1 MATST
6 IIRYVTQALL
16 TILQTD
22 LDTNAS
28 PQILPKGKIV
38 AAPPELVATEPDQ
51 ILILYLYQVLESP
64 FLRNV
69 GTQAVVQ
76 PPSPRS
82 AQQVTVQRDPL
93 ALDLYYLLIP
103 FSKRDDNYLD
113 TYDILGAAMKSFHDH
128 GTFSP
133 GALGV
138 EGLTPEEAQLEFR
151 LSPNPLST
159 SDLMRLWEAVNEPY
173 RLSVAYVVRTV
184 LIDSTLSTSGQLAS
198 TRNITVGQV

>member
-16 TILQTD
+16 NILRTD
-22 LDTNAS
+22 LARQSSTRRTSWRRRRRPWRPPRPDPDPLPLPGAREPV
-28 PQILPKGKIV
+28 PQ
-38 AAPPELVATEPDQ
+38 
-51 ILILYLYQVLESP
+51 
-64 FLRNV
+64 NV
-69 GTQAVVQ
+69 GPQAVTQA
-76 PPSPRS
+76 PSPPR

-103 FSKRDDNYLD
+103 FSKDNNYLD

-138 EGLTPEEAQLEFR
+138 AGSRRRRRSWSSGCRRTR
-151 LSPNPLST
+151 SPRRTSSGCGRRST
-159 SDLMRLWEAVNEPY
+159 SP
-173 RLSVAYVVRTV
+173 T
-184 LIDSTLSTSGQLAS
+184 G
-198 TRNITVGQV
+198 